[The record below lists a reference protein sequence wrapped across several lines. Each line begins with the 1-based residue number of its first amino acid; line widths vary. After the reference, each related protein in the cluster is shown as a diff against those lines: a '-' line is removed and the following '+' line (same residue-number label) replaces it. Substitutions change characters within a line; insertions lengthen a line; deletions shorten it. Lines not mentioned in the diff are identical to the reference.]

1 MSRVKIGVIGLG
13 KIAQLKHLHYLF
25 ESKKFEVAAISD
37 LSSTLLELVGEKYGI
52 PNRFKDYESMLNL
65 QLDVVMVFT
74 HDHEKQ
80 IVDILNSGKHVFVE
94 KPLCWTVQEAR
105 RIQEA
110 ETRSGKKVMIGYM
123 KRFMP
128 IYQELKEKL
137 DNSNS
142 IKLIKIHTFA
152 SGAKN
157 LPESHIVFKDK
168 SLKGMENNLLDS
180 IISRIMEEN
189 ILSAEDAYNYKMLL
203 ELGIHN
209 LNLIVSLLGEPV
221 KIDYCDFW
229 TTRAVRTDS
238 WGKEN
243 VKSHKM
249 FLCILE
255 FPNNLKCIWE
265 MGAFFD
271 GKLEWDDSITIH
283 EFEEETTINF
293 PNPFIRDL
301 PIRVEHKTLVNRSHV
316 FNQESIY
323 HPDAFQCQLNYL
335 YEWITTKTEPITS
348 TTEGIRDIKLISNI
362 IKRKV

>member
-1 MSRVKIGVIGLG
+1 MARVRVGVIGLG
-13 KIAQLKHLHYLF
+13 KIAQLKHLHFLF
-25 ESKKFEVAAISD
+25 ESKKFDVVAISD
-37 LSSTLLELVGEKYGI
+37 LSSSLLDLVGEKYGI
-52 PNRFKDYESMLNL
+52 SNRFADYESMLKL
-65 QLDVVMVFT
+65 QLDVVMVLT

-80 IVDILNSGKHVFVE
+80 IVDILNSRKHVFVE
-94 KPLCWTVQEAR
+94 KPLCWTFQEAT

-110 ETRSGKKVMIGYM
+110 EINSGKKVIIGYM

-137 DNSNS
+137 NNSNNL
-142 IKLIKIHTFA
+142 KLIKIHTFA

-168 SLKGMENNLLDS
+168 SLKVKENPLLDS
-180 IISRIMEEN
+180 IISRVMEEN
-189 ILSAEDAYNYKMLL
+189 KFSIEDAYNYKMLL

-221 KIDYCDFW
+221 KIEYQDFW
-229 TTRAVRTDS
+229 TTRAVNKDS

-243 VKSHKM
+243 VQSHKM

-255 FPNNLKCIWE
+255 FPNNLKCVWE

-271 GKLEWDDSITIH
+271 GKLDWDDSITIH
-283 EFEEETTINF
+283 EFEEETTIKF

-301 PIRVEHKTLVNRSHV
+301 PIGVEHNSIVNGSHV
-316 FNQESIY
+316 STKKSLY
-323 HPDAFQCQLNYL
+323 HPDAFKSQLDYL
-335 YEWITTKTEPITS
+335 HEWLTRKTEPITS
-348 TTEGIRDIKLISNI
+348 TSEGIRDINVIANI